1 MRESKNLTVEQGE
14 RKVKQVANEWPE
26 EEVDK
31 DKNPDDLE
39 IDDEEDR

>member
-26 EEVDK
+26 EVGK